1 MKSIRHIPR
10 YEQFAQALEGLI
22 RSGTF
27 PMGTRLPSIRE
38 AIAQHGVSFSTVL
51 QAYRRLEDRGVIEA
65 RPQSGY
71 YVKLRPSKTVEEP
84 EFTPLQGDPTSVS
97 IDEVTSRLSHDTLN
111 LDFAQFGAALPDPAL
126 LPTAKLN
133 RILAQLAREDKFSRV
148 TSGFLGQDD
157 LRARI
162 AQRAFSC
169 GCHLNPGE
177 LVVTA
182 GCTEAM
188 SLCLQAVCSPG
199 DLVAIESPTYFGI
212 ILALEALHLRALEI
226 PSHPRT
232 GMSLAAL
239 KFALDNHPV
248 KAVMAIPNFGNP
260 TGSLMSD
267 ADKGDLVEFLAHR
280 GIPLIE
286 NDINGELYFSEH
298 RPRPAKAF
306 DRDGTVLLCSS
317 FSKDISAW
325 FRIGWVAPGRFFREV
340 QSKKYAMTGR
350 ASLLAQAAI
359 ARFLESGGYDAL
371 LRKIRNAYA
380 QKASFMAQAICSH
393 FPPGTRVIEPAGGFV
408 MWVQLP
414 GKLDSLELYREAQ
427 KAFITIAPGYIF
439 SPTHKF
445 NDFIRLNTACWSDR
459 AEQDLA
465 RLGKVIANLL
475 REKRRGGEGP
485 SAPGG

>member
-1 MKSIRHIPR
+1 
-10 YEQFAQALEGLI
+10 
-22 RSGTF
+22 
-27 PMGTRLPSIRE
+27 
-38 AIAQHGVSFSTVL
+38 
-51 QAYRRLEDRGVIEA
+51 
-65 RPQSGY
+65 
-71 YVKLRPSKTVEEP
+71 
-84 EFTPLQGDPTSVS
+84 VS

-133 RILAQLAREDKFSRV
+133 RILAQLAREGKFSRV
-148 TSGFLGQDD
+148 AGGILLGQED
-157 LRARI
+157 LFTRI
-162 AQRAFSC
+162 AQRAFSYEC
-169 GCHLNPGE
+169 YLNPGE
-177 LVVTA
+177 LVVTS
-182 GCTEAM
+182 GCTESM

-232 GMSLAAL
+232 GMSLDAL
-239 KFALDNHPV
+239 KFAVDNHPV

-260 TGSLMSD
+260 TGSLMTD
-267 ADKGDLVEFLAHR
+267 ADKRDLVELLAVR

-286 NDINGELYFSEH
+286 NDINGELSFSDR
-298 RPRPAKAF
+298 RPRPAKSF
-306 DRDGTVLLCSS
+306 DRDGSVLLCSS

-325 FRIGWVAPGRFFREV
+325 LRVGWVAPGRFFREV
-340 QSKKYAMTGR
+340 QSKKYAMSGR
-350 ASLLAQAAI
+350 TSILAQAAM
-359 ARFLESGGYDAL
+359 ARFLESGGYDAH

-380 QKASFMAQAICSH
+380 QKASFMAQAICTH
-393 FPPGTRVIEPAGGFV
+393 FPAGTRVIEPAGGFV

-459 AEQDLA
+459 AEQDLI

-475 REKRRGGEGP
+475 RGKR
-485 SAPGG
+485 

>member
-1 MKSIRHIPR
+1 MKDTPKIPR
-10 YEQFAQALEGLI
+10 YEQFAHALEELI

-27 PMGTRLPSIRE
+27 PMGSRLPSIRE

-51 QAYRRLEDRGVIEA
+51 QAYRRLEDRGFIEA

-71 YVKLRPSKTVEEP
+71 YVKLRPTRTAAEP
-84 EFTPLQGDPTSVS
+84 EFTPLQCDPTSVS
-97 IDEVTSRLSHDTLN
+97 IDEVTSGLIHDTLN

-133 RILAQLAREDKFSRV
+133 RILAQLAREGKFSQV
-148 TSGFLGQDD
+148 TGEAIAGQED
-157 LRARI
+157 LRIQI
-162 AQRAFSC
+162 AQRAFGYDC
-169 GCHLNPGE
+169 YLNPGE

-232 GMSLAAL
+232 GMSLDAL
-239 KFALDNHPV
+239 KFAVDNHPV

-260 TGSLMSD
+260 TGSLMTD
-267 ADKGDLVEFLAHR
+267 ADKRDLVEFLAGK

-286 NDINGELYFSEH
+286 NDINGELYFSDR

-306 DRDGTVLLCSS
+306 DREGTVLLCSS
-317 FSKDISAW
+317 YSKDISAW
-325 FRIGWVAPGRFFREV
+325 FRIGWVAPGRFSREV
-340 QSKKYAMTGR
+340 QSKKYAMSVRT
-350 ASLLAQAAI
+350 SLLAQVAI
-359 ARFLESGGYDAL
+359 ARFLEGGGYDTH
-371 LRKIRNAYA
+371 LRKIRNAYS
-380 QKASFMAQAICSH
+380 QKASFMAQAICTH
-393 FPPGTRVIEPAGGFV
+393 FPAGTRVIEPAGGFV

-459 AEQDLA
+459 AEQDLI

-475 REKRRGGEGP
+475 REKR
-485 SAPGG
+485 

>member
-1 MKSIRHIPR
+1 VQGSRKVPR
-10 YEQFAQALEGLI
+10 YEQFAQVLEGLI

-38 AIAQHGVSFSTVL
+38 TITQHGVSFSTVL

-71 YVKLRPSKTVEEP
+71 YVKLRPTKTAEEP
-84 EFTPLQGDPTSVS
+84 EFTPLRGDPTSVS

-133 RILAQLAREDKFSRV
+133 RILAQLAREGKFSRV
-148 TSGFLGQDD
+148 AGGILLGQED
-157 LRARI
+157 LFTRI
-162 AQRAFSC
+162 AQRAFSYEC
-169 GCHLNPGE
+169 YLNPGE
-177 LVVTA
+177 LVVTS
-182 GCTEAM
+182 GCTESM

-232 GMSLAAL
+232 GMSLDAL
-239 KFALDNHPV
+239 KFAVDNHPV

-260 TGSLMSD
+260 TGSLMTD
-267 ADKGDLVEFLAHR
+267 ADKRDLVELLAVR

-286 NDINGELYFSEH
+286 NDINGELSFSDR
-298 RPRPAKAF
+298 RPRPAKSF
-306 DRDGTVLLCSS
+306 DRDGSVLLCSS

-325 FRIGWVAPGRFFREV
+325 LRVGWVAPGRFFREV
-340 QSKKYAMTGR
+340 QSKKYAMSGR
-350 ASLLAQAAI
+350 TSILAQAAM
-359 ARFLESGGYDAL
+359 ARFLESGGYDAH

-380 QKASFMAQAICSH
+380 QKASFMAQAICTH
-393 FPPGTRVIEPAGGFV
+393 FPAGTRVIEPAGGFV

-459 AEQDLA
+459 AEQDLI

-475 REKRRGGEGP
+475 RGKR
-485 SAPGG
+485 